1 MLERRRE
8 GQRIL
13 VSAPFGRDGETL
25 SALLQEQQY
34 EVRVCRDLRELASKI
49 CDDIGVILLTE
60 ETLSGDL
67 APLKDALAKQ
77 PSWSDVPFVLLAAPR
92 SGRTPN
98 AKLSS
103 LKLFDVATNSVV
115 LERPLGKASLHS
127 AVASALRLR
136 QKQFQMRDRLLELN
150 ESETR
155 LRLATNAA
163 HIGTWD
169 FDPLSGR
176 LSWDERCKA
185 MFGISSDSIISYE
198 TSFLAGLHPDD
209 RQKADE
215 AVAKALKPGSS
226 GEYDIEYRTIGI
238 EDGIQRWI
246 AAKGGAMF
254 TSGRAVR
261 FIGTVIDITERKRT
275 EEALAA
281 SEAALR
287 IERQA
292 LDDLNRTLEE
302 RVAQRTA
309 ELEEEMLARNHA
321 EEALRQSQKME
332 AVGQLTG
339 GIAHDFNNMLTGII
353 GGINV
358 AKRRIAN
365 GRLDDV
371 NRFMDASLDAANRA
385 AALVARLLAFS
396 RRQTLDA
403 KPIDVNEHLA
413 GTRDLLRRTL
423 PENVAIEIETDPKA
437 GWIIADANQLE
448 SALLNLAINARD
460 AMPDGGRLTISTTTR
475 SIGEIEA
482 RSLPGLK
489 PGNFIVID
497 VSDSGSGMRP
507 ETVARA
513 FEPFFTTKPIGQGTG
528 LGLSMI
534 YGFAQQSGGQVEI
547 DSQVGVGTTIRLL
560 FPATDPS
567 NAGEQSD
574 ESSPIKE
581 GQGQTVLVVEDD
593 DSVRLLICEV
603 LTDLSYKAIEASSAD
618 AAIPV
623 IASHCP
629 IDLLISDVGLPG
641 MNGRQLAEVARHH
654 RPELPVIFVTG
665 YAQNATAKSEFLGP
679 NMAMIGKPFAVEV
692 LAAKISEMISQA
704 ERSQQEHDAGAR
716 EAQI

>member
-1 MLERRRE
+1 MLERQQE

-25 SALLQEQQY
+25 AALLREQQY
-34 EVRVCRDLRELASKI
+34 DVSISRDLWELSTKV

-60 ETLSGDL
+60 ETLFGDL

-98 AKLSS
+98 AQLSS
-103 LKLFDVATNSVV
+103 LKLFDMVTNSVV
-115 LERPLGKASLHS
+115 LERPLGKASLYS

-136 QKQFQMRDRLLELN
+136 QKQFQMRDRLLELD

-163 HIGTWD
+163 KIGTWD
-169 FDPLSGR
+169 FDPVSGR

-185 MFGISSDSIISYE
+185 MFGIFSNGVISYE
-198 TSFLAGLHPDD
+198 SSFLAGLHPDD
-209 RQKADE
+209 RQMADD
-215 AVAKALKPGSS
+215 AVAKALKPDG
-226 GEYDIEYRTIGI
+226 GGDYDIEYRTVGI
-238 EDGIQRWI
+238 EDGIERWI

-254 TSGRAVR
+254 AGSKAVR
-261 FIGTVIDITERKRT
+261 FIGTVIDITERKKT

-287 IERQA
+287 TERQA

-302 RVAQRTA
+302 RVAERTA
-309 ELEEEMLARNHA
+309 ELEEEMSARNRA

-358 AKRRIAN
+358 AKRRIAS

-371 NRFMDASLDAANRA
+371 DRFMDASVDAANRA
-385 AALVARLLAFS
+385 AALIARLLAFS

-403 KPIDVNEHLA
+403 KPLDVNEHLA
-413 GTRDLLRRTL
+413 ATRDLLRRTL
-423 PENVAIEIETDPKA
+423 PENVAIEIEADPKA

-460 AMPDGGRLTISTTTR
+460 AMPDGGHLTISTTTR
-475 SIGEIEA
+475 TIGEVEA

-489 PGNFIVID
+489 PGAFVAIG
-497 VSDSGSGMRP
+497 VSDTGSGMPP

-547 DSQVGVGTTIRLL
+547 ESHVGAGTTIRLL
-560 FPATDPS
+560 LPATDAHS
-567 NAGEQSD
+567 DQEQRD
-574 ESSPIKE
+574 ESVPIDE

-603 LTDLSYKAIEASSAD
+603 LADLSYKAVEASSAD
-618 AAIPV
+618 AAIPI
-623 IASHCP
+623 IASQRP

-641 MNGRQLAEVARHH
+641 MNGRQLAEVARQH

-665 YAQNATAKSEFLGP
+665 YAQNATAKSEFLGT
-679 NMAMIGKPFAVEV
+679 NMAMIGKPFTVEV
-692 LAAKISEMISQA
+692 LAAKISEMIWQA
-704 ERSQQEHDAGAR
+704 KNG
-716 EAQI
+716 

>member
-1 MLERRRE
+1 MLKRRQE

-25 SALLQEQQY
+25 AALLQDEQY
-34 EVRVCRDLRELASKI
+34 EVGVCRDLRELSIEI
-49 CDDIGVILLTE
+49 CENVGVIPLTE
-60 ETLSGDL
+60 ETLSGEL
-67 APLKDALAKQ
+67 AHLKDALARQ
-77 PSWSDVPFVLLAAPR
+77 PPWSDVPFVLLAAPR

-98 AKLSS
+98 AQLSS
-103 LKLFDVATNSVV
+103 LKLLDVATNSVV
-115 LERPLGKASLHS
+115 LERPLGKASLYS
-127 AVASALRLR
+127 AVASAMRLR
-136 QKQFQMRDRLLELN
+136 QKQFQMRDRLLELD

-155 LRLATNAA
+155 LRLAANAA
-163 HIGTWD
+163 KIGTWD
-169 FDPLSGR
+169 FDPVSGR

-185 MFGISSDSIISYE
+185 LFGISSDSDRNISYE
-198 TSFLAGLHPDD
+198 TSFRAGLHPDD

-238 EDGIQRWI
+238 EDGVERWI
-246 AAKGGAMF
+246 AAKGGAIF
-254 TSGRAVR
+254 ASGRAVR

-281 SEAALR
+281 SEATVKV
-287 IERQA
+287 ERQA
-292 LDDLNRTLEE
+292 LDDLNRTLED
-302 RVAQRTA
+302 RVTQRTA
-309 ELEEEMLARNHA
+309 ELEEEMSARNRA

-358 AKRRIAN
+358 AKRRIAS
-365 GRLDDV
+365 GRLDDID
-371 NRFMDASLDAANRA
+371 RFMDASVDAANRA
-385 AALVARLLAFS
+385 AALVTRLLAFS

-403 KPIDVNEHLA
+403 KPLDVNKHLA

-423 PENVAIEIETDPKA
+423 PENVAIEIAADPKT

-460 AMPDGGRLTISTTTR
+460 AMPEGGRLTITTTTR
-475 SIGEIEA
+475 SIGEVEA

-489 PGNFIVID
+489 PGEFIAIG
-497 VSDSGSGMRP
+497 VSDTGSGMPP
-507 ETVARA
+507 EIVARA

-547 DSQVGVGTTIRLL
+547 DSQVGVGTTIKLL
-560 FPATDPS
+560 LPATDP
-567 NAGEQSD
+567 QSD
-574 ESSPIKE
+574 QEQDHQSSVIEE

-593 DSVRLLICEV
+593 DAVRLLICEV
-603 LTDLSYKAIEASSAD
+603 LADLSYNAVEASSAD
-618 AAIPV
+618 AAVPI
-623 IASHCP
+623 IASQRA

-641 MNGRQLAEVARHH
+641 MNGRQLAEVARKH

-665 YAQNATAKSEFLGP
+665 YAQNATAKSAFLGT

-692 LAAKISEMISQA
+692 LAAKISEMISQVKK
-704 ERSQQEHDAGAR
+704 QKV
-716 EAQI
+716 

>member
-1 MLERRRE
+1 MLERQQE
-8 GQRIL
+8 GQRVL
-13 VSAPFGRDGETL
+13 VSAPFGRDGDTL
-25 SALLQEQQY
+25 AALLREQQF
-34 EVRVCRDLRELASKI
+34 EVAVCRDLKELSSEI

-67 APLKDALAKQ
+67 TPLKDALAKQ
-77 PSWSDVPFVLLAAPR
+77 PTWSDVPFVLLAAPR
-92 SGRTPN
+92 SGRTTN
-98 AKLSS
+98 AQLTN
-103 LKLFDVATNSVV
+103 LKLFDIAINSVV
-115 LERPLGKASLHS
+115 LERPLGRASLHS
-127 AVASALRLR
+127 AVASAMRLR
-136 QKQFQMRDRLLELN
+136 QKQFLMRDRLLELD

-163 HIGTWD
+163 EIGTWD
-169 FDPLSGR
+169 FDPVTGR
-176 LSWDERCKA
+176 LSWDDRCKA
-185 MFGISSDSIISYE
+185 MFGIFADGAISYE
-198 TSFLAGLHPDD
+198 DSFLAGLHPDD
-209 RQKADE
+209 RQMADD
-215 AVAKALKPGSS
+215 AVAKALQPGSS
-226 GEYDIEYRTIGI
+226 GIYDIEFRTIGI
-238 EDGIQRWI
+238 EDGIERWV

-254 TSGRAVR
+254 AGGKPVR
-261 FIGTVIDITERKRT
+261 FIGTVIDITQRRKT

-309 ELEEEMLARNHA
+309 ELEEEMSARNRA

-358 AKRRIAN
+358 AKRRIAG

-371 NRFMDASLDAANRA
+371 DRFMDAAADAANRA
-385 AALVARLLAFS
+385 AALIARLLAFS

-403 KPIDVNEHLA
+403 KPLDVNDHLVA
-413 GTRDLLRRTL
+413 TRELLRRTL
-423 PENVAIEIETDPKA
+423 PENIAIDIEADPEA
-437 GWIIADANQLE
+437 GWIVADANQLE

-460 AMPDGGRLTISTTTR
+460 AMPDGGSLTISTATR
-475 SIGEIEA
+475 RIDEIEA

-489 PGNFIVID
+489 PGAFVAIG
-497 VSDSGSGMRP
+497 VSDTGVGMPP
-507 ETVARA
+507 EIVARA

-547 DSQVGVGTTIRLL
+547 DSRVGEGTTIRLL
-560 FPATDPS
+560 LPATD
-567 NAGEQSD
+567 NGDQDQSR
-574 ESSPIKE
+574 ESLAVE
-581 GQGQTVLVVEDD
+581 AGQGQTVLVVEDD

-603 LTDLSYKAIEASSAD
+603 LADLSYEAVEASNAD
-618 AAIPV
+618 AAIPI
-623 IASHCP
+623 IASP
-629 IDLLISDVGLPG
+629 RAIDLLISDVGLPG
-641 MNGRQLAEVARHH
+641 MNGRQLAEVARQH

-665 YAQNATAKSEFLGP
+665 YAQNATAKAEFLGS

-692 LAAKISEMISQA
+692 LAEKISDMISKEKLA
-704 ERSQQEHDAGAR
+704 APR
-716 EAQI
+716 